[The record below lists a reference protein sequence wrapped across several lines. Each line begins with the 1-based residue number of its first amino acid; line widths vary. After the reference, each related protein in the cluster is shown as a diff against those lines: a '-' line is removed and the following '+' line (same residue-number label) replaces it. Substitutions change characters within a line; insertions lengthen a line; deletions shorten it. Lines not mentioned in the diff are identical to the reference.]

1 VRRDIVVFL
10 LNVSGNLFMDG
21 YSIGGIAGAGGAYTK
36 VHDGFLLVKSRCLL
50 GVGALVAL
58 AFVAV
63 EVAVASSTSA

>member
-1 VRRDIVVFL
+1 
-10 LNVSGNLFMDG
+10 MDG